1 MATFADRLKVNRV
14 GVSRVIE
21 IDFSSRS
28 PQRAAQ
34 IADAV
39 ADAYIAD
46 QVEAKQ
52 NANRVASTWLQERLQ
67 QLGEQ
72 STLADREVLA
82 FKQQNNIVESGGRRL
97 DEQNLTDLNARL
109 VAART
114 QTSDALTRLNRIEVV
129 IRTSDATFES
139 SVSDVLANPILTNL
153 RQQYLDLARREA
165 EYSARFG
172 RDHLAVVNLRN
183 RMRDLRKST
192 LRRTSTP
199 FRNVQKRLR
208 GRKATPS
215 RDRETAG

>member
-82 FKQQNNIVESGGRRL
+82 FKQQNNIVE
-97 DEQNLTDLNARL
+97 
-109 VAART
+109 
-114 QTSDALTRLNRIEVV
+114 
-129 IRTSDATFES
+129 
-139 SVSDVLANPILTNL
+139 
-153 RQQYLDLARREA
+153 
-165 EYSARFG
+165 
-172 RDHLAVVNLRN
+172 
-183 RMRDLRKST
+183 
-192 LRRTSTP
+192 
-199 FRNVQKRLR
+199 
-208 GRKATPS
+208 
-215 RDRETAG
+215 